1 LRFCCCA
8 PRVSGA
14 NGHAKTEMEYLLHL
28 LVYVGLYVILA
39 ESLNLVVG
47 FAGIPA
53 MGHAAFSCIGAYTS
67 SLLAL
72 HFGVS
77 PFIGMLA
84 GAVAGG
90 VLGLVI
96 AYPAL
101 RLKGDYLALATFGA
115 GIIVYNVARNWIG
128 LTRGPM
134 GLPGIPPFKLGSYA
148 IDNTWSYL
156 LLVVVVAALVVWA
169 CRNIAKST
177 FGRNLTSVREDET
190 AAIALG
196 KDTARLKLIAFV
208 AGAFFAGIAGCL
220 YAHYITF
227 IDPSSF
233 TMMESIAILLMVIFG
248 GMGSI
253 AGSVV
258 GAVVLVVL
266 PELLRFVGLP
276 SSVAAPLRQ
285 MMYGLLLVLLMLW
298 RPQGILGKYRF
309 R

>member
-1 LRFCCCA
+1 
-8 PRVSGA
+8 V
-14 NGHAKTEMEYLLHL
+14 EYVFH
-28 LVYVGLYVILA
+28 VFVVAGIYVILA

-67 SLLAL
+67 ALLAL

-77 PFIGMLA
+77 PFVGMFA

-90 VLGLVI
+90 VLGLVVV
-96 AYPAL
+96 YPAL

-115 GIIVYNVARNWIG
+115 GVIVYNVAKNWMG

-134 GLPGIPPFKLGSYA
+134 GLPGIPPFRISGSE
-148 IDNTWSYL
+148 INSPWSYL
-156 LLVVVVAALVVWA
+156 ILVAIIAASVVWA
-169 CRNIAKST
+169 CRNITHST

-196 KDTARLKLIAFV
+196 KNTAKLKLIAFV
-208 AGAFFAGIAGCL
+208 AGAFFAGIAGSL

-233 TMMESIAILLMVIFG
+233 TTMESITILLMVIFG

-253 AGSVV
+253 AGSIV
-258 GAVVLVVL
+258 GAVALVVL

>member
-1 LRFCCCA
+1 
-8 PRVSGA
+8 
-14 NGHAKTEMEYLLHL
+14 MEYVLHV
-28 LVYVGLYVILA
+28 LVIAGIYVILA

-67 SLLAL
+67 ALLAL
-72 HFGVS
+72 RFGVS
-77 PFIGMLA
+77 PFLGMFA
-84 GAVAGG
+84 GAIMGG
-90 VLGLVI
+90 LLGLVV

-115 GIIVYNVARNWIG
+115 GIIVYSVAKNWMG

-134 GLPGIPPFKLGSYA
+134 GLPGIPPFRIGGSEV
-148 IDNTWSYL
+148 NSPWSYL
-156 LLVVVVAALVVWA
+156 ILVAVMAALVVWA
-169 CRNIAKST
+169 CRNITRSP
-177 FGRNLTSVREDET
+177 FGRNLKSVREDET
-190 AAIALG
+190 AAVALG
-196 KDTARLKLIAFV
+196 KDTASLKLVAFV
-208 AGAFFAGIAGCL
+208 SGAFFAGIAGSL

-233 TMMESIAILLMVIFG
+233 TTMESITILLMVIFG
-248 GMGSI
+248 GLGSI
-253 AGSVV
+253 SGAVV

-266 PELLRFVGLP
+266 PEALRFVGLP

-285 MMYGLLLVLLMLW
+285 MLYGLLLVLLMLW